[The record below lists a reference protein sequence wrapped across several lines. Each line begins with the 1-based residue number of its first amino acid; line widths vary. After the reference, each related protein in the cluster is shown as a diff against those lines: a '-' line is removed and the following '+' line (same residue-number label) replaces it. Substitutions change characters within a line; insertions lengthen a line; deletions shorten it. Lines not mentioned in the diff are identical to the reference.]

1 MLILTYSYRVCNSVL
16 NFIQNHL
23 FSTFYIF
30 STCAILKHY
39 VIYVITQLYIGLILR
54 FESISRL
61 SPNSF
66 ELELGHRRLKQDG
79 FTLISVT
86 DGRFEDNQ
94 TS

>member
-1 MLILTYSYRVCNSVL
+1 M
-16 NFIQNHL
+16 
-23 FSTFYIF
+23 
-30 STCAILKHY
+30 
-39 VIYVITQLYIGLILR
+39 YIGLILR

-66 ELELGHRRLKQDG
+66 ELELGYRRLKQDG

-94 TS
+94 TSKRNRQILSTISEYQREEIVFNLSVSRERKKKQNQHATMLP